1 MYHII
6 ANPISGR
13 KKKSYEKI
21 RCVFDYLDEH
31 NIEYV
36 LHESKYYKHP
46 IEIAKQITTENQ
58 KGNIIVIGG
67 DGTFNEVLNGIT
79 NFSNWNVG
87 LIPSGSGNDFAS
99 VIKFDKLSPLEC
111 LKKIL
116 ENNITP
122 IDYIKVNDMVCI
134 NVLGTGIDVDVLL
147 NFEKHTKLKGSFR
160 YFYSLL
166 ESLLHIRWY
175 EFDVSIDD
183 GPFERKKGLIVALC
197 NGKNIGGGIPV
208 CPIANQNDNYLDFVF
223 VKDFKKI
230 KTPILLLKLMR
241 GKIFKIKEASHVLCK
256 KAVFRSNK
264 NLVLQIDGNITND
277 YCEYKCEIVEN
288 GLNMYL

>member
-13 KKKSYEKI
+13 KKGNKDKI
-21 RCVFDYLDEH
+21 KCVFDYLDE
-31 NIEYV
+31 NKIEYV
-36 LHESKYYKHP
+36 LHESKYYRHP
-46 IEIAKQITTENQ
+46 VEIAKEITSNQ
-58 KGNIIVIGG
+58 DEGDIIVIGG
-67 DGTFNEVLNGIT
+67 DGTFNEVLNGICD
-79 NFSNWNVG
+79 FSKWKIG
-87 LIPSGSGNDFAS
+87 LIPCGSGNDFAT
-99 VIKFDKLSPLEC
+99 VIGFNGLSPLEA
-111 LKKIL
+111 LKRIL
-116 ENNITP
+116 NKNESKV
-122 IDYIKVNDMVCI
+122 DYIKVNDMVCV

-166 ESLLHIRWY
+166 ESLLHLKWY
-175 EFDVSIDD
+175 EFEVSIDG

-197 NGKNIGGGIPV
+197 NGQHIGGGIPV
-208 CPIANQNDNYLDFVF
+208 CPAATQNDNYLNFVF

-230 KTPILLLKLMR
+230 KVLGLLIKLMN
-241 GKIFKIKEASHVLCK
+241 GKILTAKETTHVLCK
-256 KAVFRSNK
+256 KAVFKSDK

-277 YCEYKCEIVEN
+277 YCQYNCEIVEN